1 MITRPPLPRGLSFE
15 YGPKQVT
22 RFSTGQD
29 LAGKVQGLLWFVWKF
44 LVGVKSQGTKC
55 SRVRVGVGGRSKGQ
69 YLALEGATN
78 KSDWV
83 RVGGCII
90 LITSHPLPR
99 GLGFNDGPDQVTR
112 FSTGGV
118 GVIVGNAFSSL
129 RGDR

>member
-1 MITRPPLPRGLSFE
+1 MLWLQISMAMENRGRQLPAIAGNCH
-15 YGPKQVT
+15 
-22 RFSTGQD
+22 STGNCRQSAPSD
-29 LAGKVQGLLWFVWKF
+29 ARS
-44 LVGVKSQGTKC
+44 GVKSQGTKC

-99 GLGFNDGPDQVTR
+99 GLGFNDGPDRVTR